1 MELKKKEYGEYVEK
15 ITPKNSLPADM
26 ARRSH
31 LQSGAGYDNGPDVTG
46 RPGKGNGS
54 DVDSAGADFSQH
66 SSDRSESVSQGG
78 KMGRCRGPGTD
89 YRLCQFC
96 CGSSHR
102 IQGRRPCIWY
112 WLQDFYHCRAGD
124 FVWDICQLDPG
135 ADCLDRGLVRREAHA
150 EGKS

>member
-26 ARRSH
+26 ARGLSDRRSH

-46 RPGKGNGS
+46 RTGKGNGS

-66 SSDRSESVSQGG
+66 SSDRPESVSQGG

-102 IQGRRPCIWY
+102 IQ
-112 WLQDFYHCRAGD
+112 
-124 FVWDICQLDPG
+124 
-135 ADCLDRGLVRREAHA
+135 A
-150 EGKS
+150 EGHVFGIGCKIFTIAGPVILYGIFASWILGLIAWIGAL